1 VSPKQRGLYSRS
13 RWTFLALLLASS
25 AVGCG
30 DSDPSDSDRDP
41 ADDAGQASAAPLREV
56 DCIDQSISQLML
68 FEAPASGRISNSPGQ
83 DSFETTIDATAGG
96 TKASESFV
104 YARFTDD
111 GLEKVQLGDED
122 AFASLDWD
130 IAFRRYVIR
139 LNSGISGP
147 GSITGARALP
157 ATTFDTLEVP
167 PEPESVPYR
176 TEAYFTESCDYVN
189 DGSGIGSPGTAL
201 ASFWKYQ
208 GCVQMTGNVFV
219 LALHDQRHVKLEVL
233 SYYAPEPQ
241 QKCDMTGM
249 VPTPSGAGNL
259 RIQWAFL
266 D

>member
-1 VSPKQRGLYSRS
+1 VSPKQRGPYPRS
-13 RWTFLALLLASS
+13 SWAFRTLLLAIG
-25 AVGCG
+25 AGGCASG
-30 DSDPSDSDRDP
+30 SDPERTE
-41 ADDAGQASAAPLREV
+41 AEHASMPESLREV
-56 DCIDQSISQLML
+56 ECVDQSISQLML
-68 FEAPASGRISNSPGQ
+68 FEAPASGRITNSPDPDT
-83 DSFETTIDATAGG
+83 DSFQTTVDATAGG
-96 TKASESFV
+96 LEATESFV
-104 YARFTDD
+104 YARFTDR
-111 GLEKVQLGDED
+111 GLEKVPIGDED

-147 GSITGARALP
+147 GSITGARTLPETAFDAL
-157 ATTFDTLEVP
+157 EIP
-167 PEPESVPYR
+167 PEPEAVPYR
-176 TEAYFTESCDYVN
+176 TEAYFTASCDYVN
-189 DGSGIGSPGTAL
+189 DGSGLQSPGTAL

-233 SYYAPEPQ
+233 SYYAPEQQ

-259 RIQWAFL
+259 RIRWAFL

>member
-1 VSPKQRGLYSRS
+1 MSPKQRGLYSHS
-13 RWTFLALLLASS
+13 SCALLALALAMGAS
-25 AVGCG
+25 GCG
-30 DSDPSDSDRDP
+30 SGSDPEQTDEDQP
-41 ADDAGQASAAPLREV
+41 NPPQPLREV

-68 FEAPASGRISNSPGQ
+68 FEAPASGKITNSPGP
-83 DSFETTIDATAGG
+83 DSFETTVDATAGG
-96 TKASESFV
+96 MKPTESFV

-111 GLEKVQLGDED
+111 GLEKVQVGDED
-122 AFASLDWD
+122 AFASLAWD

-147 GSITGARALP
+147 GSITGARTLP

-176 TEAYFTESCDYVN
+176 TEAYFTSSCDYVN

-233 SYYAPEPQ
+233 SYYTPAQ
-241 QKCDMTGM
+241 QQRCDMTGM